1 MMSKEEMRE
10 GFEAWHCEQ
19 YKTHG
24 MTGAPTRDFH
34 GGVYAEKYGPK
45 KQQALW
51 ECWQETGG
59 DVAKVEAL
67 KDEIERVELGKKA
80 VVFLML
86 GDIFHGVDGPE
97 VDDWDIQYDHKVCNA
112 LAQMNPGAQI
122 PLFTRSDAGEVDR
135 LNTVIEQ
142 QKNLIASLRA
152 ELTESY
158 SITDDTLR
166 AQLDEAHSLFAD
178 VLSIDV
184 PRTAQSLERMR
195 SILSAIAEPGDP
207 ACCTPTAEEKALLEN
222 GDYTPEELW
231 GASKPSCP
239 KCHKA
244 EQVVWI
250 GMEDLPEYAVG
261 ARYRIIL
268 DDVRQECTELEKEDG
283 KRWFRGDDSG
293 TFPID
298 EIQAWLPIAE
308 PANKEGAQ

>member
-1 MMSKEEMRE
+1 MSNDHPIPK
-10 GFEAWHCEQ
+10 AL
-19 YKTHG
+19 
-24 MTGAPTRDFH
+24 RDRFD
-34 GGVYAEKYGPK
+34 
-45 KQQALW
+45 Q
-51 ECWQETGG
+51 
-59 DVAKVEAL
+59 
-67 KDEIERVELGKKA
+67 IERDIMGNKMERSA
-80 VVFLML
+80 VFTQMRTAVQAYFMSAEP
-86 GDIFHGVDGPE
+86 VDAIPLSDCVPGWHSDYNDGLFATDDTVVKLYRHPPE
-97 VDDWDIQYDHKVCNA
+97 VE
-112 LAQMNPGAQI
+112 
-122 PLFTRSDAGEVDR
+122 R
-135 LNTVIEQ
+135 
-142 QKNLIASLRA
+142 LRA
-152 ELTESY
+152 ELEWVKALNGALHQSD
-158 SITDDTLR
+158 IAVIAKQEIDTLR
-166 AQLDEAHSLFAD
+166 AKLAERDALFAD

-184 PRTAQSLERMR
+184 PRTAKALDQMR
-195 SILSAIAEPGDP
+195 AILSASAEPIEP